1 MVSCRPI
8 APSPQL
14 PILFQEMKRFIL
26 LLATGFGVGYSPIAP
41 GTLGTL
47 VAVPIYYF
55 LSENPSPLYEITLVG
70 FFFLSV
76 WISENAERYFG
87 KKDDQRIVIDEIIGF
102 LITML
107 WIPKTIPFI
116 IIGFFL
122 FRFFDILKPFP
133 VRHLEKGLK
142 GGYGVVLDD
151 VLAGVYANIILHV
164 LYKII

>member
-1 MVSCRPI
+1 
-8 APSPQL
+8 
-14 PILFQEMKRFIL
+14 MKRFIL
-26 LLATGFGVGYSPIAP
+26 VLATGFGVGYSSIVP

-47 VAVPIYYF
+47 VALPIYYF
-55 LSENPSPLYEITLVG
+55 LSEIPSPLYEITLVG

-76 WISENAERYFG
+76 WISENAERFFR
-87 KKDDQRIVIDEIIGF
+87 KKDDRRIVIDEIMGF

-107 WIPKTIPFI
+107 WIPKTVPFI

-133 VRHLEKGLK
+133 IRRLEKGLK

-151 VLAGVYANIILHV
+151 VVAGIYANIVLHLVHIFILP
-164 LYKII
+164 

>member
-1 MVSCRPI
+1 MR
-8 APSPQL
+8 
-14 PILFQEMKRFIL
+14 RFIL
-26 LLATGFGVGYSPIAP
+26 FLATGFGVGYSRIAP

-47 VAVPIYYF
+47 VAIPIYYF
-55 LSENPSPLYEITLVG
+55 LSEIPSPLYEITLVG

-76 WISENAERYFG
+76 WVSENAERFFG

-107 WIPKTIPFI
+107 WIPKTMPFV

-133 VRHLEKGLK
+133 IRRLEKGLK

-151 VLAGVYANIILHV
+151 VLAGVYANIILHLV
-164 LYKII
+164 YLFLSP

>member
-1 MVSCRPI
+1 MR
-8 APSPQL
+8 
-14 PILFQEMKRFIL
+14 RFIL
-26 LLATGFGVGYSPIAP
+26 FLATGFGVGYVPIAP

-47 VAVPIYYF
+47 VAIPIYYY
-55 LSENPSPLYEITLVG
+55 LSEIPSPLYEITLVG

-87 KKDDQRIVIDEIIGF
+87 KKDDGRIVIDEIMGF

-107 WIPKTIPFI
+107 WIPKTILFI
-116 IIGFFL
+116 IVGFFL

-133 VRHLEKGLK
+133 IRRLEKKLR

-151 VLAGVYANIILHV
+151 VLAGIYASIILHV
-164 LYKII
+164 IYYFTLSPWGRGTG

>member
-1 MVSCRPI
+1 
-8 APSPQL
+8 
-14 PILFQEMKRFIL
+14 MKRFIL
-26 LLATGFGVGYSPIAP
+26 FLATGFGVGYSPIAP

-47 VAVPIYYF
+47 VAIPIYYF
-55 LSENPSPLYEITLVG
+55 LSEIPSPFYEIILVG

-87 KKDDQRIVIDEIIGF
+87 KKDDRRIVIDEIVGF
-102 LITML
+102 IITML
-107 WIPKTIPFI
+107 WIPKTILFI

-133 VRHLEKGLK
+133 IRRLEKRLK

-151 VLAGVYANIILHV
+151 VLAGVYGNIILH
-164 LYKII
+164 LIGRIYP